1 MTAPARRRRRER
13 THPAR
18 AAVAGLLT
26 ALAAGACDDQIKH
39 IEQRTPLFNTM
50 SWQRSVEAYEE
61 RAQLPV
67 PGTMPINGQRTYD
80 LIAADTMLT
89 NPVAG
94 SAADLA
100 RGEELFGQFCTPCHG
115 VTGVGDG
122 PVVGQ
127 NRIPAIPLLNIR
139 GELTR
144 GYSDGY
150 IWGMITNG
158 RGLMP
163 SYPRIPAMDRWYL
176 VAYVRQL
183 QAVALEEEAAAA
195 EAAAAE
201 AAAAE
206 AAAAEA
212 ETADTPP
219 ADGNA
224 GNSGGLR

>member
-1 MTAPARRRRRER
+1 MTGAATRRRRDG
-13 THPAR
+13 HPAR
-18 AAVAGLLT
+18 LAVAGLLA
-26 ALAAGACDDQIKH
+26 ALAGGACDDQIKH

-61 RAQLPV
+61 RARLPV
-67 PGTMPINGQRTYD
+67 PGTMPIDGQRTYD
-80 LIAADTMLT
+80 LVAADTMLSS
-89 NPVAG
+89 PLAE
-94 SAADLA
+94 ADPA

-163 SYPRIPAMDRWYL
+163 SYPRIPAMDRWHL
-176 VAYVRQL
+176 VAHVRRL
-183 QAVALEEEAAAA
+183 QAEALAEEAAAAEA

-201 AAAAE
+201 AAAATE
-206 AAAAEA
+206 
-212 ETADTPP
+212 ETP
-219 ADGNA
+219 ATGDDGNTDGNA
-224 GNSGGLR
+224 GGVR